1 MSGRP
6 KIFDEEEVIN
16 KAIEVFWKKGY
27 EASSAE
33 ELLKAMGIGK
43 SSFYLAFKGGK
54 QELFERAMAQRS
66 DNGIK
71 QMQKGLK
78 ESKNKIEFLKSR
90 FMNTL
95 DPKSERFSNG
105 CLMGNSIAELSNI
118 NPELKDRAAF
128 FLVRLEKIFLA
139 VLKEAKAKGE
149 LKSKE
154 DPALLAKQLI
164 TFWNGLNISVRVYQ
178 EDTKP
183 LKKLIE
189 MQFKSLQ

>member
-1 MSGRP
+1 MPGRP
-6 KIFDEEEVIN
+6 KIFNEEEVIN
-16 KAIEVFWKKGY
+16 KAIEVFWKTGY

-54 QELFERAMAQRS
+54 QELFERALEQRS
-66 DNGIK
+66 ENGIK
-71 QMQKGLK
+71 QMEKDLK
-78 ESKNKIEFLKSR
+78 ESKNRIEFLKSR
-90 FMNTL
+90 FMNIL

-105 CLMGNSIAELSNI
+105 CLMGNAVAELSNV
-118 NPELKDRAAF
+118 NPKLKKQAAF
-128 FLVRLEKIFLA
+128 FIIRLEKIFLT
-139 VLKEAKAKGE
+139 VLKEAKERGE

-164 TFWNGLNISVRVYQ
+164 TFWNGLNISVRMYQ
-178 EDTKP
+178 DTKP
-183 LKKLIE
+183 LKTLIE